1 MKLLYSQYR
10 ELQSFSQFGS
20 DLDKDTKE
28 RLAQGERIVEVLKQG
43 RNSPLSVEHQVII
56 IYAVVNNYLKK
67 IAVEDISE
75 FEKDLFDYIDSA
87 HPDITQSIRDTKDL
101 TKENEENL
109 KTALE
114 LYVEKFLQ
122 SK

>member
-1 MKLLYSQYR
+1 M
-10 ELQSFSQFGS
+10 
-20 DLDKDTKE
+20 
-28 RLAQGERIVEVLKQG
+28 
-43 RNSPLSVEHQVII
+43 H
-56 IYAVVNNYLKK
+56 VVNNYLKK